1 MRLQQSKLN
10 FPEPN
15 SKNKVEDTFEG
26 QGTSVSK
33 PVQVN
38 DISQLPSMVQIPGMC
53 SQEGADSIK
62 KLAEKKRGYK
72 EEGEK
77 VTAEEKAPEPE
88 KEQEPEASVNEE
100 QDA

>member
-1 MRLQQSKLN
+1 MSVESHNSPNTLWII
-10 FPEPN
+10 EP
-15 SKNKVEDTFEG
+15 S
-26 QGTSVSK
+26 QRIRSR
-33 PVQVN
+33 
-38 DISQLPSMVQIPGMC
+38 ISQLPSMVQIPGMC

-88 KEQEPEASVNEE
+88 KEQEPEASANEE